1 MNLALLFSFIF
12 EGIISNFV
20 CVSKPLFT
28 LTALVIAYPYYN
40 SSKEYFKMCVFFGI
54 LYDIVYTDTLFIN
67 GILFLGVGLITK
79 KLNYYLVNNLF
90 NSSIILII
98 NIIFYRLC
106 IYFILLL
113 SKNSFLNLF
122 SSIYLSVLINLIFL
136 YILYFIITN
145 IRKRIKN

>member
-1 MNLALLFSFIF
+1 MNLVLLFSFIF

-67 GILFLGVGLITK
+67 GILFLGVGL